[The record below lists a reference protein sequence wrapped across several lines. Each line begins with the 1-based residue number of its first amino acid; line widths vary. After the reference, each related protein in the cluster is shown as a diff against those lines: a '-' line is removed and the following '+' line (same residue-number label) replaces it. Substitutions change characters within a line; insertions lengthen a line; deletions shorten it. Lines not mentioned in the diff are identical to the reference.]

1 MKYIIV
7 DDRKIECVD
16 CRHRPHTRIL
26 NQSENKHQND
36 CIWHIIVSLMHA
48 ILYIICLRRMFAY
61 PENIARSQLMVSL
74 SLQSTQNLEMQWLW
88 LRKKCDRIE
97 MIIATVNIAN
107 AHLLGHLSVVRCRI
121 QRILLSRTLQMVY
134 MGRCCSWT
142 WHSVWA
148 IRSGSEKTEKKTTIE
163 ENAEN

>member
-1 MKYIIV
+1 MIGKLRALIV
-7 DDRKIECVD
+7 GTGHTHAFWINQRINIKMIASDTEL
-16 CRHRPHTRIL
+16 CRSCM
-26 NQSENKHQND
+26 Q
-36 CIWHIIVSLMHA
+36 
-48 ILYIICLRRMFAY
+48 LYIICLRRMFAY

-148 IRSGSEKTEKKTTIE
+148 IRSGSEKTEKKKTTIE